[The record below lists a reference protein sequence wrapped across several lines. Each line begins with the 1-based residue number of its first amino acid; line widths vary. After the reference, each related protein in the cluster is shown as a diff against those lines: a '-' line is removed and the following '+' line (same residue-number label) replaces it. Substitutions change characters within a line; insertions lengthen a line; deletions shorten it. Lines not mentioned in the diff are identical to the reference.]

1 MEPAQ
6 SGWAKAT
13 AGELPDVILRRPSRL
28 RSVAGRVV
36 DPDGHAVAGAEAFQ
50 SGDGP
55 RRTSDTTDADG
66 RFTIH
71 GVVDAPAFVFVKKA
85 GYRFAGRRIGPG
97 DEPVTVVVSKVDGPA
112 PAP

>member
-1 MEPAQ
+1 M
-6 SGWAKAT
+6 
-13 AGELPDVILRRPSRL
+13 ILRRPSRL

-36 DPDGHAVAGAEAFQ
+36 DADGQAVAGAEVFQ

-66 RFTIH
+66 RFTIR
-71 GVVDAPAFVFVKKA
+71 GVLDAPAFVFVKKA
-85 GYRFAGRRIGPG
+85 GYRFAGRRIGAG
-97 DEPVTVVVSKVDGPA
+97 DAPVTVVVSKVEGPA